1 MGVADDVMVSSGV
14 FEGGLAVAV
23 LVSVGLHAWM
33 AWTTRQEVRLVTV
46 TIAEVMPVLRKFVDA
61 PASGEAIEEVRA
73 EMEDLLAT
81 FMSNLHVPR
90 AQDHFG
96 GMMAQLVQL
105 FVMSRPG
112 MRDALAMLQ
121 GGPPIPPQATEPVSE
136 AMGPD
141 VV

>member
-1 MGVADDVMVSSGV
+1 MVSWGAL
-14 FEGGLAVAV
+14 EGGLAVAV

-46 TIAEVMPVLRKFVDA
+46 TIAEVMPVLRRFVDA
-61 PASGEAIEEVRA
+61 PVPGDAIEEVRA

-136 AMGPD
+136 AQGPD